1 MLTSRP
7 EIGEWQMIID
17 GLTHTHSTIGPIFNY
32 INCTHDTTRTAVGSR
47 ITLTSPDPG
56 AARND
61 KPQEWDTVHSE
72 KGEVA
77 FIPAELDPARKI
89 RNANGTD
96 QKVRGTVESIR
107 IGDEL

>member
-1 MLTSRP
+1 MTRS
-7 EIGEWQMIID
+7 
-17 GLTHTHSTIGPIFNY
+17 
-32 INCTHDTTRTAVGSR
+32 CKRTAVGSR

-56 AARND
+56 ATQND

-77 FIPAELDPARKI
+77 FIPAELDTGRKI
-89 RNANGTD
+89 KNKNGTD

-107 IGDEL
+107 IGGDEL